1 MTHLSLPPFGLTAI
15 WRVLTTFTSGPWAL
29 ATLIGEIVLLGSYL
43 RGVHILALR
52 GRRWPLRRTLAFT
65 GGIISLAL
73 AWQSG
78 IPVFAGSIFTV
89 HILQHLLLM
98 SLAPIL
104 FAISSPVTLAMQT
117 IERRRKVALLKAF
130 NSRGMRLVTNQIFG
144 GVGNYGIMF
153 WFFLDH
159 GIAVAMPRPWLM
171 DVVNILFLVFGALV
185 WWPVL
190 SIDYLGRRRYPDS
203 TRVLLA
209 AAGMPFDTIV
219 AISLLMGGATAS
231 IAPKMYTITNVQE
244 GAQVFWILVMFISGV
259 GAAIPAWQWFKSE
272 QHKGA
277 RNDALLGERAVVR
290 SDSRYGWWANG
301 GEVAIEA
308 DGTMRVPWA
317 TDPSPDGD

>member
-1 MTHLSLPPFGLTAI
+1 MTHLSLPPFGLTAV

-29 ATLIGEIVLLGSYL
+29 ATLIGEMVLLGWYL

-52 GRRWPLRRTLAFT
+52 GRRWPVRRTLAFT
-65 GGIISLAL
+65 GGVVSLAL

-78 IPVFAGSIFTV
+78 IPVFAESIFTV

-98 SLAPIL
+98 SVAPIL

-117 IERRRKVALLKAF
+117 IERHRKVALLKVF

-159 GIAVAMPRPWLM
+159 GIAVAMPRPALM
-171 DVVNILFLVFGALV
+171 DLVNVLFLVFGALV

-190 SIDYLGRRRYPDS
+190 SIDYLGRHRYPDS
-203 TRVLLA
+203 IRVLLA

-231 IAPKMYTITNVQE
+231 IAPKMYTIANVQE
-244 GAQVFWILVMFISGV
+244 GAQAFWILVMFISGV
-259 GAAIPAWQWFKSE
+259 GAAFPAWQWLKSE
-272 QHKGA
+272 QHKSA
-277 RNDALLGERAVVR
+277 RNDALLERAVVR
-290 SDSRYGWWANG
+290 TDSRYGWWANG
-301 GEVAIEA
+301 GEVSIEA

-317 TDPSPDGD
+317 TDASPDGD

>member
-1 MTHLSLPPFGLTAI
+1 MTHPSLPPFGLTAI
-15 WRVLTTFTSGPWAL
+15 WRVLTTFSSGPWAL
-29 ATLIGEIVLLGSYL
+29 ATLFGELVLFGWYL
-43 RGVHILALR
+43 RGVHLLALR
-52 GRRWPLRRTLAFT
+52 GRNWPLRRTLAFT
-65 GGIISLAL
+65 SGIVSVAL

-78 IPVFAGSIFTV
+78 IPVYAGSIFTV

-98 SLAPIL
+98 SVAPIL

-117 IERRRKVALLKAF
+117 IERRRKVALLKTF

-159 GIAVAMPRPWLM
+159 GIAVAMPRPALM
-171 DVVNILFLVFGALV
+171 DLVNVLFLVFGALV

-203 TRVLLA
+203 TRLLLA

-244 GAQVFWILVMFISGV
+244 GAQVFWILVMFISGM
-259 GAAIPAWQWFKSE
+259 GSAMPAWQWFKRE
-272 QHKGA
+272 QHKSA

-290 SDSRYGWWANG
+290 TDSRYGWWG
-301 GEVAIEA
+301 SGEEVPVEA

-317 TDPSPDGD
+317 TDPSPDGG